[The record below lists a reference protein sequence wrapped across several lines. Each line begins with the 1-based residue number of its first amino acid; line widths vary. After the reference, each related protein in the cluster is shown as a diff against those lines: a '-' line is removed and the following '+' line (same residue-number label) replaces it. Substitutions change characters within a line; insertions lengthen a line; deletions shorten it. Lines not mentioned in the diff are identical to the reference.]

1 MGWQTADQGRWLQ
14 IQGLADE
21 LCRLA
26 SQADAHGTN
35 METLDWDRQRQP
47 GAEHPFVSPPP
58 SPLKPRQRRQERLQS
73 ASHGVVS
80 STPVLCSCTTVPG
93 MQGTPSVPVASQAQ
107 WAGPTPLLLCMGW
120 AGGKGDR
127 PVSNKPWKIRSESSI
142 SLNILWSKG
151 SKATNCQNTAQVTQG
166 SCKEAKQMAKAEF
179 TDCTS

>member
-1 MGWQTADQGRWLQ
+1 MSSAGWPAKQMHMEQTWRHWTETGRGNQ
-14 IQGLADE
+14 E
-21 LCRLA
+21 L
-26 SQADAHGTN
+26 S
-35 METLDWDRQRQP
+35 TLLF
-47 GAEHPFVSPPP
+47 HPPPP

-166 SCKEAKQMAKAEF
+166 SHKETKQMAKAEF

>member
-1 MGWQTADQGRWLQ
+1 MSSAGWPAKQMHMEQTWRHWTETGRGNQ
-14 IQGLADE
+14 E
-21 LCRLA
+21 L
-26 SQADAHGTN
+26 S
-35 METLDWDRQRQP
+35 TLLFP
-47 GAEHPFVSPPP
+47 PPP

-73 ASHGVVS
+73 ASHGVGS

-107 WAGPTPLLLCMGW
+107 WASPTPLLLCMGW

-127 PVSNKPWKIRSESSI
+127 SVSNKPWKIRSESSI

>member
-1 MGWQTADQGRWLQ
+1 MTADSGSCWWALQ
-14 IQGLADE
+14 AGQPSRCTWNKRGDTGL
-21 LCRLA
+21 R
-26 SQADAHGTN
+26 QAEATRS
-35 METLDWDRQRQP
+35 W
-47 GAEHPFVSPPP
+47 APFCFTPPP

-73 ASHGVVS
+73 ASHGVGS

-93 MQGTPSVPVASQAQ
+93 MQVPVASQAQ